1 MNLKRID
8 HLALVCADT
17 ARSRNWYC
25 EVLGME
31 WVHRDAWNGNPVF
44 LRLGETCL
52 ALFQAG
58 SADSAPPARKGIRV
72 DHFAFLA
79 ESRDSFE
86 NAREELAARGIE
98 ATFEDHDLSHSIYFP
113 DPDGHIVEITT
124 YDVG

>member
-17 ARSRNWYC
+17 ALSRAWYC

-31 WVHRDAWNGNPVF
+31 WIYREEWGGNPVF

-58 SADSAPPARKGIRV
+58 ETAPTPPASTGIRV

-79 ESRDSFE
+79 ETRDAFDA
-86 NAREELAARGIE
+86 ARDELTRRGIE
-98 ATFEDHDLSHSIYFP
+98 TNFEDHDVSWSIYFR

-124 YDVG
+124 YAVG